1 MLAVE
6 FKLLSVDVDGIKIR
20 RMAESNVEAYVAE
33 DSVTFLQRIQ
43 ELCPVVLSLVSHKQ
57 AKLLR
62 RADNE
67 VYEPKYVNEE
77 YLSDMKCCLSMQSR
91 VEEAEIRLRESLLKP
106 CKVGREIDVE
116 SFKKQTEVLK
126 MVSIHSFNGSLVLVS
141 QATPFNLPEKEGLV
155 TSHTQ
160 SCTRSRI
167 LERPIRSSLFN
178 MTSLAWI

>member
-1 MLAVE
+1 M
-6 FKLLSVDVDGIKIR
+6 SVDGIK
-20 RMAESNVEAYVAE
+20 RMAESNVEANVAE

-57 AKLLR
+57 AKLLS

-67 VYEPKYVNEE
+67 VYETKDVNEE

-91 VEEAEIRLRESLLKP
+91 VEEAEIGLRESLLTP

-126 MVSIHSFNGSLVLVS
+126 MVSIHSFNGSLVCAL
-141 QATPFNLPEKEGLV
+141 
-155 TSHTQ
+155 
-160 SCTRSRI
+160 R
-167 LERPIRSSLFN
+167 
-178 MTSLAWI
+178 